1 MRRAHDSE
9 ATRNAILDAAE
20 EVFLAKG
27 FSGTATSEIAE
38 RAGVTK
44 SLIHHHFGSKEG
56 LWRDVKMRRFSAYAS
71 KQIEMLRE
79 APPSL
84 DLVKG
89 SFEFYFRFMQQNP
102 QLVRVMAWMF
112 LEPGEDDCLALDRSL
127 MSAAVEKIRQGQN
140 AGIIRTDIDPRFIV
154 FIFAGLAQHWFQ
166 DFPHFLQS
174 FDREGMP
181 KDLDSAYL
189 RDAMKIFLEG
199 VLSRPVQP
207 ESGAKRA

>member
-9 ATRNAILDAAE
+9 ATRIAILDAAE
-20 EVFLAKG
+20 EVFLKKG

-56 LWRDVKMRRFSAYAS
+56 LWRDVKMRRFAAYAS
-71 KQIEMLRE
+71 KQMDMLRD

-84 DLVKG
+84 DLVRG
-89 SFEFYFRFMQQNP
+89 SFEFYFRFMEQNP

-112 LEPGEDDCLALDRSL
+112 LEPGEDDCLALDRAL
-127 MSAAVEKIRQGQN
+127 MSAGVEKIRQGQS
-140 AGIIRTDIDPRFIV
+140 AGFIRKDVDPRFIV

-166 DFPHFLQS
+166 DCPHFLQS
-174 FDREGMP
+174 FDRDGLP
-181 KDLDSAYL
+181 KDLNSAYL
-189 RDAMKIFLEG
+189 QDAMKIFLEG
-199 VLSRPVQP
+199 VLPRPGSAEPKP
-207 ESGAKRA
+207 ERA